1 MKQILVTLTVLLLTC
16 GVTYGQEEPGPGFEH
31 LKAYGPMLGTWQ
43 YEGPLLEDVPGIA
56 EQGTKLV
63 VQASWRR
70 ILNKSAVEYNWSVT
84 FKGGAE
90 LAGKALFGWNAADEK
105 IVSGGMSSN
114 GTVTLGSV
122 THDKAAKSLTST
134 LKGVDGEGEEISR
147 KEVFTKTGKDTYTW
161 QALERTG
168 GNVEGPSDVYT
179 FKRVE
184 RAKKAAK

>member
-1 MKQILVTLTVLLLTC
+1 MKTIVTALTLIVLAC
-16 GVTYGQEEPGPGFEH
+16 GVTYAQDEPGPGFEH
-31 LKAYGPMLGTWQ
+31 LKVYGPFIGTWR
-43 YEGPLLEDVPGIA
+43 YEGPLLEDLEGIA

-70 ILNKSAVEYNWSVT
+70 ILNKSAVEYNWSIT
-84 FKGGAE
+84 FEGGAE
-90 LAGKALFGWNAADEK
+90 LAGKALFGWNADDEK

-161 QALERTG
+161 QALKRTG
-168 GNVEGPSDVYT
+168 GIVKGPSGEYT